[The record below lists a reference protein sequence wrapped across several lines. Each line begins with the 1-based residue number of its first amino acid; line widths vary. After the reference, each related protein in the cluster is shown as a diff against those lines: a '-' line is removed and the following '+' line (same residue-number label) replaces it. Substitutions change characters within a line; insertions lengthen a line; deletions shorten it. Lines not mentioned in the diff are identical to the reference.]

1 MRGKRK
7 QGDEGKIEKR
17 KTKKRRGNDGGVGMK
32 AKNKERRQGDGK
44 SRK

>member
-1 MRGKRK
+1 MKEKRK

-17 KTKKRRGNDGGVGMK
+17 KTKKRRGVGMK